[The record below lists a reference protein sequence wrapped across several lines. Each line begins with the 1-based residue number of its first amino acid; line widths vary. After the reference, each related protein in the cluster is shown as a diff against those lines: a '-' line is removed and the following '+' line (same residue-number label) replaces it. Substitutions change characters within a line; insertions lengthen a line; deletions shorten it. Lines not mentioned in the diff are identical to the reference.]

1 MPAADVVYAW
11 LRDNL
16 SVPEVTGAWLYG
28 SFVAAKSDVG
38 DIDVLVRYRAGWS
51 SGASRLRRKVERL
64 FDETFS
70 MPLHAIF
77 LSETEFDEEAPFIQV
92 LLAQESEIPSQR
104 EINLRVRGDA

>member
-1 MPAADVVYAW
+1 MPDADVVHAW

-28 SFVAAKSDVG
+28 SFLEAKSDVG

-51 SGASRLRRKVERL
+51 GGASRFRRKLERL
-64 FDETFS
+64 FGETFS
-70 MPLHAIF
+70 IPLHAIF

-92 LLAQESEIPSQR
+92 LLAQASEIACQIKQNP
-104 EINLRVRGDA
+104 RVPGDA